1 MVLVFKN
8 GSKKNANATREFTLT
23 LINKLLGL
31 KSGFTFFSVNSMP
44 AEVIFTIQHTNMS
57 TAEAHN
63 VSVVFYF
70 TGFFNFSS
78 LEYCNV
84 SDTLQTMP
92 KIEFD
97 NGPQRKVKFTVSL
110 FPNFN
115 FLLFF

>member
-1 MVLVFKN
+1 
-8 GSKKNANATREFTLT
+8 
-23 LINKLLGL
+23 
-31 KSGFTFFSVNSMP
+31 MP

-84 SDTLQTMP
+84 SDTLQTTP